1 MKCEQAKPS
10 GGPDLSRDNLA
21 PCEHA
26 VQIYDDEQV
35 FLRTLTDFVAG
46 GLREGDGVVIIAT
59 PPHLFA
65 LEDRLDALGVDL
77 DTARYRDQYITL
89 DAEALLARFMENG
102 WPSTERFH
110 LLLRE
115 LLARA
120 RGDGRNVRAFGEMVA
135 ILWSRGY
142 PGATIQL
149 EHLWHNVCRSEK
161 LSLLCAY
168 PRSSF
173 TQDAAASIREICAVH
188 SRVLAGAG
196 TD

>member
-10 GGPDLSRDNLA
+10 TAGHIFWGEIA

-26 VQIYDDEQV
+26 VQIYEDDDV
-35 FLRTLTDFVAG
+35 FLQALTDFVAS
-46 GLREGDGVVIIAT
+46 GLREGEGVVIIAS

-65 LEDRLDALGVDL
+65 LEDRLDALHVDL

-89 DAEALLARFMENG
+89 DAEATLARFMENG
-102 WPSTERFH
+102 WPSAERFH
-110 LLLRE
+110 VLVEEILG
-115 LLARA
+115 RA
-120 RGDGRNVRAFGEMVA
+120 RGSGRRVRAFGEMVA

-142 PGATIQL
+142 PGATVQL
-149 EHLWHNVCRSEK
+149 EHLWQNLCRTEK
-161 LSLLCAY
+161 FSLFCAY
-168 PRSSF
+168 PKAGF

-188 SRVLAGAG
+188 SRVVTLG